1 MWFGFYLERAIVS
14 QLLKTEV
21 EVTTPTLV
29 PKLNRVA
36 VRGFTVNPD
45 T

>member
-21 EVTTPTLV
+21 EVTTLTLV
-29 PKLNRVA
+29 PKLHRVA
-36 VRGFTVNPD
+36 VRGFIVNP
-45 T
+45 